1 MFENISKKI
10 KGLAK
15 VMCFIGIALGVI
27 SGISI
32 IGSYYADYDKSIFVG
47 LLLGVAYAFLIGV
60 ISWVGSFTLY
70 GYGQHIEDT
79 QAIRRIIESEQRK
92 NLTENSD

>member
-15 VMCFIGIALGVI
+15 VICFIGIALGVI

-32 IGSYYADYDKSIFVG
+32 IGSYCADYDKSILAG
-47 LLLGVAYAFLIGV
+47 LLLGVIYALLIGV

-79 QAIRRIIESEQRK
+79 QAIRKIIESEQRK
-92 NLTENSD
+92 KLTENSD